1 MRKKA
6 KEQVHMTKARFL
18 TRRWNYIISLVQGVP
33 TFLYA
38 IYGLVTPLG
47 DRRGGM
53 IGLAVLGALF

>member
-1 MRKKA
+1 VT
-6 KEQVHMTKARFL
+6 KEAFL

-38 IYGLVTPLG
+38 IYGLVTPLA
-47 DRRGGM
+47 DTRGGM